1 MLNIIIKFTVM
12 KKNYYQRLA
21 FMGMLLIILFAF
33 QKYTSKDK
41 EDFSDIKFITSHS
54 VPLNLTEFDP
64 NELDQKQWQNLGF
77 NEKQIATILNYKKVV
92 GGKFISKEQL
102 KKCFAIS
109 SAKFSELEYYILLPE
124 TNKEA
129 KSSNF
134 KGFEKRSITIS
145 GKFNPDH
152 YSVNDWIKMGFS
164 ERQAEAILKYKSYL
178 GGSFV
183 SKEKFK
189 ECFIISEENFQKIN
203 PYLILPEK
211 TPAHFNN
218 YAKNFKS
225 EKTKI
230 QYRYFDPNTLDL
242 EGWKSL
248 GFSEKQA
255 QTIINFR
262 DRNLKG
268 SFKSLEDIQKCFVIS
283 AGKFEEMK
291 PFIKLT
297 SPAIINNNDQKVET
311 KQQETDFS
319 KTDLNSITFKQLI
332 EFGFDEKAAGSMIG
346 FRKKLGGFMN
356 KEQILTTYNID
367 VELVKKLLSTAQLN
381 TSSVPKYTLIEAPEE
396 WLKNH
401 PYFKYSADK
410 IIYYRLSEKDERKIW
425 KLLKVKPEYEAR
437 MRLYLK

>member
-1 MLNIIIKFTVM
+1 M

-41 EDFSDIKFITSHS
+41 EDFSDVKFITSNS
-54 VPLNLTEFDP
+54 IPLQLTEFDP

-77 NEKQIATILNYKKVV
+77 TEKQIAIILNYKKVV
-92 GGKFISKEQL
+92 GGKFVSKEQL
-102 KKCFAIS
+102 KKCFAITED
-109 SAKFSELEYYILLPE
+109 KFSQLESYILLPE

-129 KSSNF
+129 KSGNF
-134 KGFEKRSITIS
+134 KSFEKRSITIS
-145 GKFNPDH
+145 WKFNPDH
-152 YSVNDWIKMGFS
+152 YSVNDWVKMGFS
-164 ERQAEAILKYKSYL
+164 EKQAEAILKYKSYL

-189 ECFIISEENFQKIN
+189 ECFIISEKNFQKIN

-211 TPAHFNN
+211 TPPNFNS

-225 EKTKI
+225 EKTKVL
-230 QYRYFDPNTLDL
+230 YHNFDPNTLDL
-242 EGWKSL
+242 EGWKFF

-255 QTIINFR
+255 QTILNYR

-268 SFKSLEDIQKCFVIS
+268 SFKSLEDIQKCYMIS
-283 AGKFEEMK
+283 AEKFEEMK
-291 PFIKLT
+291 PFIKLST
-297 SPAIINNNDQKVET
+297 ATITNNNENQKVET
-311 KQQETDFS
+311 KQQEKTDFS
-319 KTDLNSITFKQLI
+319 KVDLNSITFKQLI

-346 FRKKLGGFMN
+346 FRKKLGGFVN

-367 VELVKKLLSTAQLN
+367 IELMKKLLSIAPLN
-381 TSSVPKYTLIEAPEE
+381 TSNVVKYTLIDAPEE

-401 PYFKYSADK
+401 PYFKYSSDK
-410 IIYYRLSEKDERKIW
+410 IIYYRLSEKDEKKIW
-425 KLLKVKPEYEAR
+425 KLLKVKPEYESR
-437 MRLYLK
+437 MKLYLK